1 MSSALRSLFVL
12 SSFFPLAIMLSVLQ
26 FAASV
31 HLIALV
37 SSNCSCVSSKVC
49 TGIEY
54 LETFNDDDY
63 HDAST
68 LNLSTGN
75 HISLK
80 YKNFQ
85 PLGTFNSVA
94 SFLSSTYCI
103 LKLKPLLWYI
113 DT

>member
-1 MSSALRSLFVL
+1 
-12 SSFFPLAIMLSVLQ
+12 MLSVLQ

-80 YKNFQ
+80 YN
-85 PLGTFNSVA
+85 A
-94 SFLSSTYCI
+94 
-103 LKLKPLLWYI
+103 
-113 DT
+113 DTETRLQHA